1 MRAIGVLV
9 FALAVAWSGV
19 APLNADLATVGG
31 QAPTC
36 NINGHCTGTG
46 GGNCKDG
53 LGNTCGAIWAQC
65 TAGGKVNTC
74 KNMGTG
80 CVFDSCVVVQNTCG
94 CSST

>member
-46 GGNCKDG
+46 GGQLQGWTRQHLRC
-53 LGNTCGAIWAQC
+53 
-65 TAGGKVNTC
+65 
-74 KNMGTG
+74 NMGP
-80 CVFDSCVVVQNTCG
+80 VYCG
-94 CSST
+94 REGEHLQEHGYGLRV